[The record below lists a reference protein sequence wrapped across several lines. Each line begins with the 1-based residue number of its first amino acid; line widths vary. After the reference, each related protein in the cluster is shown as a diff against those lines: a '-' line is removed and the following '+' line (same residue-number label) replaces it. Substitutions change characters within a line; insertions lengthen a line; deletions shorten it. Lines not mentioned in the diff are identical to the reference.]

1 MLADNF
7 YEFTA
12 VPGVKAPAE
21 YGRYMIID
29 SGHYEFDENLEEDID
44 FKGYGEHRMQD
55 ENGCFTDYGYIAYR
69 GSTPAVEELLRKDDS
84 QRMEMGGMQL

>member
-1 MLADNF
+1 
-7 YEFTA
+7 
-12 VPGVKAPAE
+12 
-21 YGRYMIID
+21 
-29 SGHYEFDENLEEDID
+29 
-44 FKGYGEHRMQD
+44 MQD